1 MPGSSSR
8 LYLWSCPLDDLPQQF
23 YFSYSKTI
31 DFHFLLVQNPFIIPN
46 LLTKLL
52 NTAYLFLLF
61 SPIPVLPSLNS
72 FCSLHNRPI
81 NRETSCWSNEQRLY
95 MESQQP
101 RRWQT
106 NVLENH
112 LPVVRIQASFILKGE
127 GVWLLVAN
135 FWCQNR
141 LFLHLS
147 R

>member
-1 MPGSSSR
+1 MYP
-8 LYLWSCPLDDLPQQF
+8 
-23 YFSYSKTI
+23 
-31 DFHFLLVQNPFIIPN
+31 NPFPN
-46 LLTKLL
+46 QFSLDWKCCSLCNSVSESPYPRANYEVILLCPS
-52 NTAYLFLLF
+52 LFLLF